1 MGWQEHLSV
10 VIPAYNEEHG
20 IRPTLEGLRAKLPGV
35 EVIVV
40 DDGSSDGT
48 LDAARSI
55 PGVRVVQHAYNR
67 GYGAALKTGM
77 RMATRRNVAWFD
89 ADNEHRV
96 EDLAAMGER
105 IETLRFAAVVGR
117 RIGPSVSVLR
127 SGGKFAIRMLARSLG
142 VDLGKDLNCGLRVF
156 KRGIIMRY
164 AALLPDQFSASMTS
178 TMILIERG
186 HPLSFLDIDVNA
198 RIGQSKVKIRDGF
211 STMVLVLRFVMLFA
225 PLRIFFVPGLF
236 LFFAGSIYGLVRAIA
251 EGRGVPIAGVLVAVA
266 GLVSA
271 MLGLVADQIS
281 QLRFGQLAESTD
293 ALALDDI
300 REVTKTAA
308 ALPSPSPSTLR
319 DQDDAPREA
328 AHPGD
333 AREDVVGAEQR
344 TGGEID
350 R

>member
-1 MGWQEHLSV
+1 MSWQEHLSV
-10 VIPAYNEEHG
+10 VIPAFNEEHG
-20 IRPTLEGLRAKLPGV
+20 IRPTLEGLTSTLPGV
-35 EVIVV
+35 EIIVV
-40 DDGSSDGT
+40 DDGSHDAT
-48 LDAARSI
+48 LAAASAV
-55 PGVRVVQHAYNR
+55 PGVRVVTHAYNR

-77 RMATRRNVAWFD
+77 RLATRRNVAWFD

-96 EDLAAMGER
+96 EHLAAMGER
-105 IETLRFAAVVGR
+105 IETERCAAIIGR
-117 RIGPSVSVLR
+117 RIGPSVSVVR

-186 HPLSFLDIDVNA
+186 HPVSFLDIDVNP

-225 PLRIFFVPGLF
+225 PLRIFFVPGLLLF
-236 LFFAGSIYGLVRAIA
+236 LAGAIYGVIRALA

-266 GLVSA
+266 GLLSA

-281 QLRFGQLAESTD
+281 QLRFGQLAASAD
-293 ALALDDI
+293 ALALDDV
-300 REVTKTAA
+300 REVTRP
-308 ALPSPSPSTLR
+308 LPALR
-319 DQDDAPREA
+319 DQHHAPAEGSDARDPREQIV
-328 AHPGD
+328 H
-333 AREDVVGAEQR
+333 AEER
-344 TGGEID
+344 RSD
-350 R
+350 RAER